1 MSNKA
6 ITKIFISGEEHN
18 IGLEDNQISE
28 QLDTRFV
35 LKTEYESNRTFI
47 NQTIQNTSKELSD
60 NIKDINDKLNIV
72 YKQEIFDIVHPIG
85 EVYVQFPGQIDPKY
99 LYNKE
104 GFISSEWT
112 IVRDYNG
119 AFFRSEG
126 GDANPFEDQTS
137 YQDDVVG
144 THKHKADIKIIS
156 GGSHSHTISTSFR
169 YENEVG
175 TSWGDKV
182 DTVNPYGGTA
192 SLSSTT
198 DGNHTHDASVTI
210 ENNHDT
216 NIENRPK
223 NYTIRIWKRT
233 E

>member
-35 LKTEYESNRTFI
+35 LKTEYDSNKTSI
-47 NQTIQNTSKELSD
+47 DNTIKKTSNELS
-60 NIKDINDKLNIV
+60 NSIKDIDNKLNIT

-85 EVYVQFPGQIDPKY
+85 EIYVQFPGQDSPEN

-104 GFISSEWT
+104 GIISSKWE
-112 IVRDYNG
+112 RLEDYGG

-126 GDANPFEDQTS
+126 GDANPFENQTS
-137 YQDDVVG
+137 CQNDVVG
-144 THKHKADIKIIS
+144 THKHDASITITPN
-156 GGSHSHTISTSFR
+156 GLHSHSVTTSFR
-169 YENEVG
+169 YEQETG
-175 TSWGDKV
+175 TRGDKV
-182 DTVNPYGGTA
+182 DTVNPYGGDV
-192 SLSSTT
+192 SLSSIEN
-198 DGNHTHDASVTI
+198 GLHTHDVSADI

-216 NIENRPK
+216 DIENRPK